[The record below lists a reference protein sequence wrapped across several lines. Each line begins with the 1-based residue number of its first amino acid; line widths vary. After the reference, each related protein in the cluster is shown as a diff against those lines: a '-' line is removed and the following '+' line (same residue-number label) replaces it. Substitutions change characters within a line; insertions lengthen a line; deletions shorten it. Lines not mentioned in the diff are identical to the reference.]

1 VSARTEVVLR
11 AEGISKV
18 FGGTVALN
26 GVDFNVYHGKVS
38 ALVGE
43 NGAGKSTLIGVLAGV
58 HQPTAGQILLD
69 GEPVQ
74 LHSPRAAGDH
84 GIRLIHQE
92 LLLFP
97 NLSVAENIFAGSE
110 LQSLTGVRLREQEQE
125 AARLLERLGQRV
137 NPRTLVGDLAV
148 GAQQMVAICKA
159 LSQQVRVLIMDEP
172 TSALSTRE
180 VESLFRVVRALVAD
194 GVAVVYIS
202 HRLEEII
209 ELGDFVTVLRD
220 GRLVA
225 EAAVPE
231 IDSHWI
237 VEHMIGRDPEALF
250 PYESRPVGALLL
262 EVEDLTLPR
271 PRGGLAL
278 DRISFSLA
286 AGEIVG
292 IYGLMGAG
300 RTELLQSLL
309 GERRDAVGRIL
320 LDGVRVDGKT
330 IGARIERGLF
340 LVPEDRQREGLVQAL
355 SVKQNVSLASLDELG
370 SFGSLSLRREAREV
384 GVVVRERRRQGP
396 RHQLSH
402 HRAVGRKPAEGRRR
416 KGTVDRSEGA
426 ADGRSPARGRRR
438 CEDRALPDHEAPRE
452 RGHRDPLHVVR
463 PDGGARDGGSH
474 PRHGARPHHARVRP
488 RRGNLRRARRR
499 VETRTSWRRLRDE
512 HVPRRAPAPGL
523 VQLVPGVAR

>member
-1 VSARTEVVLR
+1 MSARTEVVLR

-384 GVVVRERRRQGP
+384 GVVVRDVGVKVP
-396 RHQLSH
+396 DINFPITALSGGNQQKVVVAKALLTDPKVLLMDDPL
-402 HRAVGRKPAEGRRR
+402 RGVDVGAKTELYRIMKRLANEGIAILFTSSDLMEVL
-416 KGTVDRSEGA
+416 GMADRILVM
-426 ADGRSPARGRRR
+426 ARGRITREFGR
-438 CEDRALPDHEAPRE
+438 EEATSGALVAASNP
-452 RGHRDPLHVVR
+452 HVVE
-463 PDGGARDGGSH
+463 A
-474 PRHGARPHHARVRP
+474 
-488 RRGNLRRARRR
+488 
-499 VETRTSWRRLRDE
+499 
-512 HVPRRAPAPGL
+512 
-523 VQLVPGVAR
+523 VA

>member
-384 GVVVRERRRQGP
+384 GVVVRDVGVKVP
-396 RHQLSH
+396 DINFPITALSGGNQQKVVVAKALLTDPKVLLMDDPL
-402 HRAVGRKPAEGRRR
+402 RGVDVGAKTELYRIMKRLANEGIAILFTSSDLMEVL
-416 KGTVDRSEGA
+416 GMADRILVM
-426 ADGRSPARGRRR
+426 ARGRITREFGR
-438 CEDRALPDHEAPRE
+438 EEATSGALVAASNP
-452 RGHRDPLHVVR
+452 HVVE
-463 PDGGARDGGSH
+463 A
-474 PRHGARPHHARVRP
+474 
-488 RRGNLRRARRR
+488 
-499 VETRTSWRRLRDE
+499 
-512 HVPRRAPAPGL
+512 
-523 VQLVPGVAR
+523 VA